1 MEVDLE
7 DLFDSLDSRDDWTR
21 RGIVKL
27 IIMANEFKMQEAE
40 IEVIIE
46 KIRWRISF
54 FTLLGVLFSTFG
66 TVNVAISMIKDFI
79 EINDSY
85 EEQIQIVRFC
95 LIVIGFVF
103 NLLTSLLI
111 AYLKVKAYEET
122 LQELFECSSGYVR
135 LINQI
140 NIELYKKAKF
150 RGSMGEL
157 LKTVQCDYERLQKV
171 HVSLNMENSVRRFPA
186 ELEEKERLMIASAKK
201 RVSLDC
207 TLSTMQ
213 TASEEE
219 TTSRESIDH

>member
-1 MEVDLE
+1 MKSAYNLFFWLNIVMESDLE

-40 IEVIIE
+40 IEVMIE

-66 TVNVAISMIKDFI
+66 TANVAISMIKDFI

-85 EEQIQIVRFC
+85 EKQIQIVRFC

-111 AYLKVKAYEET
+111 AYLKVKA
-122 LQELFECSSGYVR
+122 
-135 LINQI
+135 
-140 NIELYKKAKF
+140 
-150 RGSMGEL
+150 
-157 LKTVQCDYERLQKV
+157 
-171 HVSLNMENSVRRFPA
+171 
-186 ELEEKERLMIASAKK
+186 
-201 RVSLDC
+201 
-207 TLSTMQ
+207 
-213 TASEEE
+213 
-219 TTSRESIDH
+219 